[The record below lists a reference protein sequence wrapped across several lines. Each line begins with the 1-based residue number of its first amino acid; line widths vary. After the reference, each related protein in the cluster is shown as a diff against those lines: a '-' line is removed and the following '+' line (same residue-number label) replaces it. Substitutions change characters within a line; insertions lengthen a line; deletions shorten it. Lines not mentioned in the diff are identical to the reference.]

1 MFLFNGWLPQLPM
14 LFVVILFKLYNVL
27 NKSTVHKLHSTDYIN
42 KNVNKCDVLADLYVD
57 YKIVW

>member
-1 MFLFNGWLPQLPM
+1 VTSSIM
-14 LFVVILFKLYNVL
+14 LFVVILFKLHNVL
-27 NKSTVHKLHSTDYIN
+27 NKSTMHKLHSTDYIN